1 MVKTPGFPCRG
12 FRVQSLVGEMRS
24 HMPGS
29 QKNKTE
35 NIVTNSIENIKM
47 STSKKK
53 LKRQLLCIFLDHME
67 LDPLEIDVP
76 SPEQLINRKA
86 RRNLNWTVSKK

>member
-1 MVKTPGFPCRG
+1 
-12 FRVQSLVGEMRS
+12 
-24 HMPGS
+24 
-29 QKNKTE
+29 
-35 NIVTNSIENIKM
+35 M

-53 LKRQLLCIFLDHME
+53 KKWQLLCIFLDHME